1 MSGLPHVPGWAGS
14 DALMATDPAQ
24 RLPHYEE
31 LLRRFASGVR
41 ATQLYAPDHP
51 LLVRNVN
58 ELLAALKTLH
68 QLQPSVTIG
77 IVDNQFV
84 VADTPLPKA
93 SAGMK
98 ELIGRLLA
106 NEIERISFER
116 GVTPDEIVE
125 LMSGVAALGP
135 KPSSAPARPWTL
147 EHVRVGRLKADDR
160 RKDGIASDM
169 AAIRKLYS
177 NAVAAAEAAW
187 ESAATE
193 GVPDLPTAL
202 QTVEGLADAVTG
214 NRTALVALTAMRN
227 YDNYTFTH
235 MVNVSILTMGQAQAL
250 GIEGRLLREFGL
262 SALMH
267 DIGKVRTPHEIL
279 NKPGRLTDEEFV
291 IMRRHPVEG
300 AEILR
305 RTPEMPILAPVVA
318 FEHHLRMDGTGY
330 PARVQRSSLNLGTM
344 LCSIADVYDAM
355 RSQRAYQQAFP
366 SERVL
371 QVLRHDDGAHFER
384 HLVRRFVQLLGIYP
398 PGNLVRLDSDEVAV
412 VIRVHAPDPYRPRV
426 KVVFDKQGNRLET
439 PVERNLWEREPD
451 GAYAGSVAGPVDSA
465 EFEIDPLG
473 FL

>member
-1 MSGLPHVPGWAGS
+1 
-14 DALMATDPAQ
+14 MAADPTQ
-24 RLPHYEE
+24 RMPLYEE
-31 LLRRFASGVR
+31 LLRKFASGVR
-41 ATQLYAPDHP
+41 ATQLYAADHP
-51 LLVRNVN
+51 LLIRNVE

-68 QLQPSVTIG
+68 QHQPSVTLG

-84 VADTPLPKA
+84 VADTPLPRA
-93 SAGMK
+93 SAGLK
-98 ELIGRLLA
+98 ELIGRLRA

-116 GVTPDEIVE
+116 GVTTGEVVG
-125 LMSGVAALGP
+125 LMAGISALSAKG
-135 KPSSAPARPWTL
+135 SSEPARAWNLP
-147 EHVRVGRLKADDR
+147 HVKIGRLTADDR
-160 RKDGIASDM
+160 RKDGISSDM

-177 NAVAAAEAAW
+177 TAVAAAEAAW

-193 GVPDLPTAL
+193 GIPDLPTAL
-202 QTVEGLADAVTG
+202 QTVEGLADAVTQ

-250 GIEGRLLREFGL
+250 GIEGRLLRELGL

-318 FEHHLRMDGTGY
+318 FEHHLRIDGSGY
-330 PARVQRSSLNLGTM
+330 PGRVQRSALNLGTM

-366 SERVL
+366 SDRVL
-371 QVLRHDDGAHFER
+371 QVLREDDGAHFER

-398 PGNLVRLDSDEVAV
+398 PGNLVKLEGGEVAV

-426 KVVFDKQGNRLET
+426 KVILDEQGGRLDA
-439 PVERNLWEREPD
+439 PVERNLWEREAGGP
-451 GAYAGSVAGPVDSA
+451 YAGSVVGPVDPA
-465 EFEIDPLG
+465 ELGVDPLSY
-473 FL
+473 L